1 MHRKRI
7 NLLIL
12 HVLLMIIFYIYIQVR
27 VSYKSLKEIKIN
39 PLALKSDLP
48 EYLVKRRQIIKDYC
62 NKNKYDK
69 VLQQVNENRKWRND
83 LWFDYKYH
91 FLYCTIA
98 KVSSSS
104 WLHVMFK
111 LKDLNITEFYQN
123 MRKNKV
129 DPSKWRQK
137 MRQKWFRIE
146 NASTIQV

>member
-1 MHRKRI
+1 MHRKGI
-7 NLLIL
+7 NLLIF
-12 HVLLMIIFYIYIQVR
+12 HVLLIIIFYIYIQVR
-27 VSYKSLKEIKIN
+27 ISYKSLKESKIN
-39 PLALKSDLP
+39 MLKSNLP
-48 EYLVKRRQIIKDYC
+48 EYLVKRQQIIKNYC
-62 NKNKYDK
+62 NKNKNDK
-69 VLQQVNENRKWRND
+69 VLQQVNENRRWRKD
-83 LWFDYKYH
+83 LWFDYKYN

-111 LKDLNITEFYQN
+111 LKELNITEFYQN

-129 DPSKWRQK
+129 DPSKWRLR

>member
-7 NLLIL
+7 NLLIF

-27 VSYKSLKEIKIN
+27 ISNKSLKEIKIN
-39 PLALKSDLP
+39 QLKSNLQ

-62 NKNKYDK
+62 NEQENDK
-69 VLQQVNENRKWRND
+69 VLKQVNKNPRWRKD

-91 FLYCTIA
+91 FLYCDIA

-104 WLHVMFK
+104 WLHVMFQ
-111 LKDLNITEFYQN
+111 LKDLNIAEFYQN

-129 DPSKWRQK
+129 DPSKWRLR